1 MFLGQYQLNLDEGR
15 HLALPAG
22 FHESLAG
29 GAYIT
34 RGFEQ
39 NLLIMSEAV
48 FQQIYTRIASL
59 NIADPLARLLFR
71 LILGNA
77 SRLEMNAAGQ
87 LVLPEAL
94 AAAAGLG
101 GEICLVG
108 QGNFCEVWTPENWEK
123 QSADLLDA
131 AANSTRF
138 AQLDLALPRA

>member
-15 HLALPAG
+15 HFALPGG
-22 FHESLAG
+22 FHEPLTG
-29 GAYIT
+29 GAYVT

-48 FQQIYTRIASL
+48 FQQIYAKIASL

-77 SRLEMNAAGQ
+77 SRLEVDSSGRV
-87 LVLPEAL
+87 VLPEAL

-101 GEICLVG
+101 TEICLVG
-108 QGNFCEVWTPENWEK
+108 QGNFCELWTPENWEK

-131 AANSTRF
+131 AANSARF